1 MFLKNLEVMTMA
13 RGLARHAAAA
23 QALTARNIANA
34 DTPGYHAARLP
45 SFADIWSEQG
55 VALRATRPGHFG
67 GTDQRV
73 VSADSLQRHDSP
85 NKNSVSLEAEMM
97 EAALNR
103 QSHELALGVTR
114 SLGGVLRQTLS
125 RR

>member
-1 MFLKNLEVMTMA
+1 MFLKNLEVLTMA

-34 DTPGYHAARLP
+34 DTPGYRAARLP
-45 SFADIWSEQG
+45 SFSEIWSEQG
-55 VALRATRPGHFG
+55 AGLRATRPGHVG
-67 GTDQRV
+67 GPDQRV
-73 VSADSLQRHDSP
+73 VSASNVQRHDSP

-97 EAALNR
+97 SSALNR
-103 QSHELALGVTR
+103 QSHELALGITR